1 MPRIEGETK
10 DSLISTK
17 VTPRIKEIIVQ
28 QASRE
33 GITAS
38 EWLRKLIIKELK
50 NEDLLPIVFKTPK
63 V

>member
-1 MPRIEGETK
+1 MPRIDGETK

-28 QASRE
+28 QAMRE

-38 EWLRKLIIKELK
+38 EWMRKLIIKELK
-50 NEDLLPIVFKTPK
+50 SEDLLSTVFQTPR